1 MFSHLGFGEI
11 LVIAVVGFFV
21 FGPDRLPKA
30 AAEAG
35 RMLRQLRQMA
45 TQARTDL
52 KSELGPE
59 LANVPIRSLN
69 PRRMVKDLLLA
80 DEGAGAA
87 AGAGAA
93 GAAAV
98 GTAEASAP
106 APNGHGATPG
116 GGA

>member
-35 RMLRQLRQMA
+35 RMLRQLKQMA

-80 DEGAGAA
+80 EEGAGV
-87 AGAGAA
+87 AGA

-98 GTAEASAP
+98 GTAEASSP
-106 APNGHGATPG
+106 APNGNGITPG
-116 GGA
+116 GSA